1 MSWTIVITHLKSWFA
16 RHGIPDKVVSDNGP
30 QFQAS
35 EFAKFA
41 DDYGFKHEQSCPKY
55 PQSNG
60 EVERAVKTVKSLLR
74 KSTDPYL
81 ALMAYRSTPLENG
94 YSPSE
99 LLFSRKIRTTVPV
112 LPSNLL
118 PCWSQMSQL
127 RQKDNDIKEKQK
139 HYFDQHHRV
148 KQLPELSQGQTVWIP
163 DRKENGEVVDK
174 HMTLRSYIVKTPTTT
189 VHRNR
194 RHLIP
199 SSSPVKGSS
208 VKEGLTP
215 HPPLTPKP
223 VQSSYTPNEIS
234 KDSTEQNNLNN
245 NTVRTKSG
253 RVVKP
258 PKRLVL
264 CEV

>member
-1 MSWTIVITHLKSWFA
+1 
-16 RHGIPDKVVSDNGP
+16 
-30 QFQAS
+30 
-35 EFAKFA
+35 
-41 DDYGFKHEQSCPKY
+41 
-55 PQSNG
+55 
-60 EVERAVKTVKSLLR
+60 
-74 KSTDPYL
+74 
-81 ALMAYRSTPLENG
+81 
-94 YSPSE
+94 
-99 LLFSRKIRTTVPV
+99 
-112 LPSNLL
+112 
-118 PCWSQMSQL
+118 MSQL

-174 HMTLRSYIVKTPTTT
+174 HMTPRSYIIKTPTTT
-189 VHRNR
+189 VRRNR
-194 RHLIP
+194 RHLIL
-199 SSSPVKGSS
+199 SSSPVKRSS

-223 VQSSYTPNEIS
+223 VQSSDPPDKIS
-234 KDSTEQNNLNN
+234 EDSTEQNSLSNSI
-245 NTVRTKSG
+245 VQTKSG